1 MESKSPPSPHDC
13 AAGILDIIPAVMRT
27 IRTRMRQEAAFELT
41 VVQFRALARA
51 VRTGGISVS
60 EIAEHV
66 GLTLPSAS
74 KLVDGLVKRGYLR
87 RRIHPSDRRISM
99 IEPTAKGKRA
109 LQTARGAARKHLA
122 TLLEHLPNRDRSV
135 IVTAMEALRPIF
147 TNDNGKAS

>member
-1 MESKSPPSPHDC
+1 MERKSPSPHDC
-13 AAGILDIIPAVMRT
+13 AAGILEIIPAVMRT
-27 IRTRMRQEAAFELT
+27 IRSRMRQEASFELT
-41 VVQFRALARA
+41 VVQFRALART

-60 EIAEHV
+60 DIAEHV

-87 RRIHPSDRRISM
+87 RRVHPNDRRISI

-122 TLLEHLPNRDRSV
+122 SMLEHLPTRDRSV

-147 TNDNGKAS
+147 TDDNGKVG